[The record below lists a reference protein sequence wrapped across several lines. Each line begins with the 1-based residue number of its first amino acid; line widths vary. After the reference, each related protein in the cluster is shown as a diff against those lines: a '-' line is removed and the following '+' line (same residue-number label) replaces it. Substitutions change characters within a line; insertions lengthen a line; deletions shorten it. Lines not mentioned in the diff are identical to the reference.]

1 VSPRSGSLPSWRRKH
16 CACFRNR
23 VGSQPTHGAARTVL
37 ALPEPAV
44 ALGRAPP
51 GLPGPLADTLYP
63 RERPKREDRNPIG
76 PSGSRPA
83 VSFNQVLSE
92 ARRAAGG
99 IRPVYEGFR

>member
-1 VSPRSGSLPSWRRKH
+1 MTTPEPSSPSR
-16 CACFRNR
+16 
-23 VGSQPTHGAARTVL
+23 SQPWRPGEP
-37 ALPEPAV
+37 LP
-44 ALGRAPP
+44 GSR
-51 GLPGPLADTLYP
+51 GPLADTLYP

-83 VSFNQVLSE
+83 VPFNQVLSE